1 MHGRVEPVRPAISP
15 WNDAVS
21 VDQDLEHEFEAR
33 LLESSTL
40 AFRVAFGVLR
50 HREDAEDVAQ
60 EAFAKAYR
68 SFRQLR
74 DRDRFR
80 AWLVRMTWRL
90 ALDSGLELVTSRLA
104 ALEIS
109 RTLVR
114 AGVDRERVPYVVG
127 QALRGLY
134 LLDVTSTVLARAQAY
149 GIRRLG
155 SLDAIH
161 LATADPFVPELTGLV
176 TYDAELG
183 AASAEIGIAVI
194 APR

>member
-1 MHGRVEPVRPAISP
+1 MIYCDSSA
-15 WNDAVS
+15 
-21 VDQDLEHEFEAR
+21 
-33 LLESSTL
+33 LLKFVKPEKESQ
-40 AFRVAFGVLR
+40 ALR
-50 HREDAEDVAQ
+50 
-60 EAFAKAYR
+60 
-68 SFRQLR
+68 
-74 DRDRFR
+74 
-80 AWLVRMTWRL
+80 TWRL

-176 TYDAELG
+176 TYDAELA
-183 AASAEIGIAVI
+183 AASAEIGITVI
-194 APR
+194 APM